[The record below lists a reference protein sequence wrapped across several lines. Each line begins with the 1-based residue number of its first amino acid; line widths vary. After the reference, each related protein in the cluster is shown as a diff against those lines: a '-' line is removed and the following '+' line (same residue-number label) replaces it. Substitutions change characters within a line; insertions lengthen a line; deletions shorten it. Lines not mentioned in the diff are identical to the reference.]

1 MAAPLKLRKIGNSLG
16 LIVPKELSDL
26 LHVKEGDTLHAVID
40 PQGGVRLTP
49 FDPQFEAAMAAFEQT
64 RRKYRNAL
72 KELAK

>member
-1 MAAPLKLRKIGNSLG
+1 MTAPLKLRRIGNSLG

>member
-1 MAAPLKLRKIGNSLG
+1 MTTQLKLLKIGNSRG

-26 LHVKEGDTLHAVID
+26 LHVTEGDTLHAVID

-49 FDPQFEAAMAAFEQT
+49 FDPQFEAAIAAFEQT

>member
-1 MAAPLKLRKIGNSLG
+1 MTAPLKLRKTGNSLG

-49 FDPQFEAAMAAFEQT
+49 FDPQFEAAIAAFEQT